1 MVLWRPPDHVFSMLT
16 NETSAPY
23 RPNSSGLIR
32 LFKKAASGLVKTGFT
47 RNMNAP
53 LTPVATSIHPV
64 CRKKAERL
72 IREIAGTSPGAL
84 WLARVVE
91 VQSTHRACALAQ
103 CPPDQTARWEC
114 RRSRVRRRR

>member
-1 MVLWRPPDHVFSMLT
+1 MIVLSRPPDHVFNMLT
-16 NETSAPY
+16 TETSAPY

-72 IREIAGTSPGAL
+72 IREIAGNGLVAL
-84 WLARVVE
+84 WLARVAR
-91 VQSTHRACALAQ
+91 VQSIHRACALAQ
-103 CPPDQTARWEC
+103 
-114 RRSRVRRRR
+114 